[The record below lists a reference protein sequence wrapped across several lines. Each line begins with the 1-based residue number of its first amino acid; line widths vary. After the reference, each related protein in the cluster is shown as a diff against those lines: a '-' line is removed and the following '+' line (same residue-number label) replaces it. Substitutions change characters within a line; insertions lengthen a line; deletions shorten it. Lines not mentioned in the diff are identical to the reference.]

1 VPLCLRANGEP
12 GAHVRVHVLVV
23 DVIVP
28 ACVGVGV
35 ARLEGIARG
44 GLFSGARNERKTT
57 YQNPVLVGLRGC
69 RVRVRVCFFGAG
81 FLVRRGG
88 SSRKLTLFMPFPLY
102 IIKFKELL

>member
-1 VPLCLRANGEP
+1 VVLDHLVAVERVHVPLCLRANGEP

-44 GLFSGARNERKTT
+44 GLFSGARNERKSDV
-57 YQNPVLVGLRGC
+57 PKSCFG
-69 RVRVRVCFFGAG
+69 RVKGV
-81 FLVRRGG
+81 
-88 SSRKLTLFMPFPLY
+88 
-102 IIKFKELL
+102 